1 MRERFADHLAE
12 IEHRIEAALQDA
24 VGTLSLV
31 AEAVRAPS
39 GEAIEA
45 ITAAAVRLRSSSR
58 SGDAALVIVSAREAP
73 VAEDLRMV
81 MTLIQLAQHQAL
93 IANQFELISEQL
105 VSIPSGVADRQGA
118 APQLARMAALASS
131 LLDKAVGAF
140 ASRELAAA
148 YRVESDDDAIDQLN
162 VEIFKATLDLEGSS
176 SQREQAYRHVL
187 IARSLERI
195 GDNAVDIA
203 EQAAFLE
210 TRQLRQFTDASTPRK
225 RLDPSS

>member
-1 MRERFADHLAE
+1 MRERFADHLAD

-118 APQLARMAALASS
+118 GWRRRH
-131 LLDKAVGAF
+131 
-140 ASRELAAA
+140 REW
-148 YRVESDDDAIDQLN
+148 R
-162 VEIFKATLDLEGSS
+162 
-176 SQREQAYRHVL
+176 
-187 IARSLERI
+187 RSLRHRTGRHDESR
-195 GDNAVDIA
+195 
-203 EQAAFLE
+203 
-210 TRQLRQFTDASTPRK
+210 RRCCSR
-225 RLDPSS
+225 RRR

>member
-1 MRERFADHLAE
+1 MRERFTDHLAE

-31 AEAVRAPS
+31 AEAVRTPS
-39 GEAIEA
+39 REAIEA
-45 ITAAAVRLRSSSR
+45 ITAEAVRLRSSSR

-131 LLDKAVGAF
+131 LLEKAVGAF

-148 YRVESDDDAIDQLN
+148 YQVESDDDAIDRLN

-176 SQREQAYRHVL
+176 SQRERAYRHVL

-210 TRQLRQFTDASTPRK
+210 THQLRQFTDASTPHK

>member
-12 IEHRIEAALQDA
+12 IEQQIEAALRDA

-31 AEAVRAPS
+31 AEAVVEPS
-39 GEAIEA
+39 GGAIGA
-45 ITAAAVRLRSSSR
+45 VIAAAVRVRDSSR

-73 VAEDLRMV
+73 VAEDLRLV

-105 VSIPSGVADRQGA
+105 ASIQPGVADRQGTA
-118 APQLARMAALASS
+118 RRLARMATLAGSQ
-131 LLDKAVGAF
+131 LQNAVGAF

-148 YRVESDDDAIDQLN
+148 YQVESDDDAIDQLN
-162 VEIFKATLDLEGSS
+162 VEIFKVTLDLEGSS
-176 SQREQAYRHVL
+176 SQRERAYRHVL

-210 TRQLRQFTDASTPRK
+210 TRQLREFTDASTPRK
-225 RLDPSS
+225 RRDPSC

>member
-1 MRERFADHLAE
+1 M
-12 IEHRIEAALQDA
+12 
-24 VGTLSLV
+24 

-39 GEAIEA
+39 CEAIEA

-73 VAEDLRMV
+73 VAEDLRLV

-105 VSIPSGVADRQGA
+105 ASIPSGVADRRGTA
-118 APQLARMAALASS
+118 LQLARMAALAGS

-148 YRVESDDDAIDQLN
+148 YQVESDDDAIDQLN

-176 SQREQAYRHVL
+176 SQRAGL
-187 IARSLERI
+187 PARADR
-195 GDNAVDIA
+195 
-203 EQAAFLE
+203 
-210 TRQLRQFTDASTPRK
+210 P
-225 RLDPSS
+225 